1 MPIHRIPRAAV
12 DKTLET
18 YAGITTSDLKNTNS
32 ILYLS
37 DYDSY
42 YNFTSDYGPGSFQT
56 AEGARDGGTVRL
68 RSEPMWGDGGEADG
82 GSGGDSRRRETRRG
96 SGPGF
101 LEKIRRGRR
110 GRFHPSAPGRGR
122 DGPPWRRRS

>member
-1 MPIHRIPRAAV
+1 MKKNLAALFLALV
-12 DKTLET
+12 MVLTL
-18 YAGITTSDLKNTNS
+18 AACG
-32 ILYLS
+32 
-37 DYDSY
+37 
-42 YNFTSDYGPGSFQT
+42 
-56 AEGARDGGTVRL
+56 
-68 RSEPMWGDGGEADG
+68 G
-82 GSGGDSRRRETRRG
+82 GSGGNSRRRETRRG